1 MKFAKFIHKIKSK
14 ILNRNLVQKERDF
27 AELLINT
34 LPGLFYL
41 YDISEGINKTRLIRW
56 NKTRHEEILGYKP
69 DELQNVDNT
78 FFFAPEDYDKLQAG
92 MENLMRLRDDSI
104 EMNMKH
110 KNGSRI
116 PFYFHTIIFESD
128 NKTYLMG
135 LGIDITARKNA
146 EEIVRKSNEH
156 NKALIETSPDIIFV
170 QDKNGVFLEYHV
182 SDEKLLYAK
191 PSDFIGKNIR
201 EVFPE
206 TISNKF
212 MSVVEKA
219 IETNELQIIE
229 YELPNFKTNEI
240 YYFEARIKIFDD
252 DKIMSIVR
260 DISERKMNDK
270 KMFKLILQ
278 TEEKEKERFAKD
290 VHDGLGPLLSTCKI
304 YLHTL
309 KEMVE
314 ENSEIFQYAN
324 RANELL
330 DNSMQS
336 IKEISNNLSPHILR
350 DFGLIQ
356 ALKSFIN
363 NLIPVSKIEFDFTY
377 NSEIRMNEII
387 EFTIY
392 RIITELI
399 NNTIKYANATQIKI
413 EIELINE
420 TLKVLY
426 SDNGNGFDFNK
437 VESDKSGFGLLN
449 MENRVKKLD
458 GIFNYHTFVGEGVK
472 VEILLNPNKLSYD

>member
-1 MKFAKFIHKIKSK
+1 MNFKNF
-14 ILNRNLVQKERDF
+14 LNINSVQKERDF

-56 NKTRHEEILGYKP
+56 NKSRHEEILGYKP
-69 DELQNVDNT
+69 DELKDVDNT
-78 FFFAPEDYDKLQAG
+78 FFFAPEDLDKLQAG
-92 MENLMRLRDDSI
+92 MEKLMRLRDDSI
-104 EMNMKH
+104 EMNMIH
-110 KNGSRI
+110 KNGTKI
-116 PFYFHTIIFESD
+116 PFYFHTIIFDSD
-128 NKTYLMG
+128 DKTYLMG

-146 EEIVRKSNEH
+146 EEIVRKSNQH

-170 QDKNGVFLEYHV
+170 QDKNGVFLEYHI
-182 SDEKLLYAK
+182 SDENLLYAK
-191 PSDFIGKNIR
+191 PSEFIGKNIID
-201 EVFPE
+201 VFPKS
-206 TISNKF
+206 ISEKF
-212 MSVVEKA
+212 MIVAEKA
-219 IETNELQIIE
+219 FETNELQIFE
-229 YELPNFKTNEI
+229 YELPNFTTNEI
-240 YYFEARIKIFDD
+240 NYFEARIKIFDD

-290 VHDGLGPLLSTCKI
+290 IHDGLGPLLSTCKI

-309 KEMVE
+309 KEMVD
-314 ENSEIFQYAN
+314 ENSDIYNYAN

-356 ALKSFIN
+356 AIKSFIN
-363 NLIPVSKIEFDFTY
+363 NLIPITKINFNFNY

-399 NNTIKYANATQIKI
+399 NNTIKYANATEIKI
-413 EIELINE
+413 NIELKDE
-420 TLKVLY
+420 LLKVIY
-426 SDNGNGFDFNK
+426 TDNGNGFEYEKIN
-437 VESDKSGFGLLN
+437 SQKSGFGLLN

-458 GIFNYHTFVGEGVK
+458 GIFNYHTFVGEGVE